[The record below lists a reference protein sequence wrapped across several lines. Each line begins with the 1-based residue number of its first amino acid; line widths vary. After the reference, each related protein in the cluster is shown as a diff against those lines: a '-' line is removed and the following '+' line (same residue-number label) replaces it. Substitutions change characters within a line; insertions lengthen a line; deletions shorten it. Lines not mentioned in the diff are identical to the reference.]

1 MTNPARSWT
10 KRVLTGALASL
21 ATAAGVYLLTHP
33 VVHTLADP
41 ALLSL
46 LTVAG
51 LAGLCI
57 ALDIDRGDSDSG
69 ESLRL
74 PFLAIAAAARF
85 YDVRVSLIVA
95 AVAALA
101 EALPRHARHQAL
113 RSTALQVTTALV
125 AAGVSSLLYTQV
137 AGLVPSE
144 WPWASLPMVVFAF
157 TYSVITAGSADFVWP
172 LVSGF
177 SSAHRWPHEAFRGL
191 PGHVIAAAVV
201 VAVTEL
207 VHLQAWTLLL
217 PALVPLAFAWLA
229 YRRYLSAVGA
239 RNRRLDVVRS
249 TDHGVCVVDD
259 NGVVRT
265 CNDVFAAL
273 VERRADQLVDR
284 SFASVVPDAAKSEL
298 LQAVKTTLAERA
310 PQTLPRMRVR
320 WGTKERVIAAS
331 VLPDTDGA
339 LIVCQDVS
347 ETARWEDS
355 TREYAERFAI
365 VSQAANDGMWE
376 LDLARGA
383 LFVSPRWRA
392 LIGLPSLEDRTGRDA
407 WFSRVHA
414 SDLPDLEQAIDA
426 MRRGESNRFEHR
438 HRLRHENGSYRS
450 VVCRAV
456 AVHDK
461 AGNPTRIGGSI
472 TDVTDDAIAQAKIHN
487 AESRDPLTGLLNRA
501 AFVADLG
508 RRLKDFREKRGTR
521 FATLYLD
528 LDRFKVVNDSL
539 GHLVGDE
546 LLVEVSRRLET
557 CLRPGDAIARLGGDE
572 FAILLHGLGDEM
584 QANVIAFRLQEA
596 LHTPFPIS
604 GRDVVTSASI
614 GIAFCR
620 QEYESPEEIMRDADT
635 AMYHA
640 KAHGKA
646 RHELFDADMH
656 ARALDRLGLESDLR
670 HAVKNSS
677 FEVHYQPIVSLST
690 RMCTG
695 FESLV
700 RWNRNGKAVSPAE
713 FVPMAE
719 ELGII
724 EPLGTWVMREACRT
738 FSEWQRRFPD
748 NQLEYITVNVSAKQ
762 LVQQGFI
769 YLVEQVVEQ
778 NEMHPGD
785 LRLEIT
791 ETALMDA
798 PQFAAQVL
806 SELREFGV
814 KIYLDDFGTGYSSLS
829 HLHKLPVDALK
840 IDRSFV
846 RGLLMTDRPAIVES
860 ILALAHTL
868 HTNVVAE
875 GVEDEM
881 QATELERL
889 GCSLAQGYY
898 FSRPISAQ
906 AIEALLTSGQPLG
919 GPRMA
924 AVAKPS
930 RRALAASG
938 LAAREIA

>member
-1 MTNPARSWT
+1 MTNPARTISE
-10 KRVLTGALASL
+10 RMLTGVMTML
-21 ATAAGVYLLTHP
+21 ATAAGIYLLERP
-33 VVHTLADP
+33 VVHTLTDP
-41 ALLSL
+41 ALLAL
-46 LTVAG
+46 LSVAG
-51 LAGLCI
+51 LMGLGV
-57 ALDIDRGDSDSG
+57 ALDISRGVSDSG
-69 ESLRL
+69 ASMRL
-74 PFLAIAAAARF
+74 PFLSIAAAARF
-85 YDVRVSLIVA
+85 YDVRVTLIVA

-101 EALPRHARHQAL
+101 EALPRRSGQHPMRMLAVQA
-113 RSTALQVTTALV
+113 TTSIL

-137 AGLVPSE
+137 ATRVPHD
-144 WPWASLPMVVFAF
+144 WPWASLPMVAFAIS
-157 TYSVITAGSADFVWP
+157 YSVIAAASSDFVWP
-172 LVSGF
+172 LVSGVT
-177 SSAHRWPHEAFRGL
+177 SAHHWPHDAARGL
-191 PGHVIAAAVV
+191 PGHVMAAAVV
-201 VAVTEL
+201 VALSEI
-207 VHLQAWTLLL
+207 VHRQAWALLAPVL
-217 PALVPLAFAWLA
+217 FPLAFAWFA
-229 YRRYLSAVGA
+229 YRRYITAVGA

-259 NGVVRT
+259 HGVVRT
-265 CNDVFAAL
+265 CNAVFAAL
-273 VERRADQLVDR
+273 VERRADQIVDR
-284 SFASVVPDAAKSEL
+284 SLVSIVPDAAKSEL
-298 LQAVKTTLAERA
+298 LQAVKVALTERSPRTLS
-310 PQTLPRMRVR
+310 RVR
-320 WGTKERVIAAS
+320 VRCGTTQRVISAS
-331 VLPDTDGA
+331 VLPDIDGA

-347 ETARWEDS
+347 DTARWEDS
-355 TREYAERFAI
+355 MREYAERFAI

-376 LDLARGA
+376 LDLARNT
-383 LFVSPRWRA
+383 LFVSPRWRV
-392 LIGLPSLEDRTGRDA
+392 LVGLPAVEDRTNADA

-414 SDLPDLEQAIDA
+414 SDLPELQQAIEA
-426 MRRGESNRFEHR
+426 MRRGESNRFELR

-456 AVHDK
+456 VVHDQSGTPK
-461 AGNPTRIGGSI
+461 RIGGSV

-508 RRLKDFREKRGTR
+508 RRLKEFRERRGTR

-670 HAVKNSS
+670 HAVKNSN

-700 RWNRNGKAVSPAE
+700 RWNRNGKPVSPAE

-738 FSEWQRRFPD
+738 FAEWQRRFPES
-748 NQLEYITVNVSAKQ
+748 QLEYVTVNVSAKQ

-778 NEMHPGD
+778 NEMSPAD

-898 FSRPISAQ
+898 FSRPVSAQ
-906 AIEALLTSGQPLG
+906 AIEAILASGEPLG
-919 GPRMA
+919 GPRMT
-924 AVAKPS
+924 AVTKPG
-930 RRALAASG
+930 RRALAAAG
-938 LAAREIA
+938 MAAREIA

>member
-1 MTNPARSWT
+1 MTNPARTFSD
-10 KRVLTGALASL
+10 RILTGVLAALA
-21 ATAAGVYLLTHP
+21 TTAGVFLLEHP
-33 VVHTLADP
+33 VLGTLTDP
-41 ALLSL
+41 SLHAL

-51 LAGLCI
+51 LMGLCV
-57 ALDIDRGDSDSG
+57 ALDISDSG
-69 ESLRL
+69 ESMRL
-74 PFLAIAAAARF
+74 PFFAVAAAARF
-85 YDVRVSLIVA
+85 YDVRTVLAVA
-95 AVAALA
+95 GVAALA
-101 EALPRHARHQAL
+101 EAVPQYLRHRAIRI
-113 RSTALQVTTALV
+113 TAVHVITSLG
-125 AAGVSSLLYTQV
+125 AAGVASLLFAQV
-137 AGLVPSE
+137 ARFVPGE
-144 WPWASLPMVVFAF
+144 WPWASLPMVVFAT
-157 TYSVITAGSADFVWP
+157 TYAVLLAASADFVWP
-172 LVSGF
+172 MVSGF
-177 SSAHRWPHEAFRGL
+177 ASAHRWPHDAFRSM
-191 PGHVIAAAVV
+191 PGHVIAATVV
-201 VAVTEL
+201 VALTEI
-207 VHLQAWTLLL
+207 VHWQAWR
-217 PALVPLAFAWLA
+217 LVPPVLFPLAFAWLA
-229 YRRYLSAVGA
+229 YRRYLLAVGA
-239 RNRRLDVVRS
+239 RNRRFDVVRS
-249 TDHGVCVVDD
+249 ADHAVCVVDD
-259 NGVVRT
+259 HGVVRT

-273 VERRADQLVDR
+273 VERRADQIVDR

-298 LQAVKTTLAERA
+298 LQAVKATLAERA
-310 PQTLPRMRVR
+310 PHTLSRVRVR
-320 WGTKERVIAAS
+320 WGSTTRVISAS

-355 TREYAERFAI
+355 NREYAERFAI

-376 LDLARGA
+376 LDLARGT
-383 LFVSPRWRA
+383 LFISPRWHV
-392 LIGLPSLEDRTGRDA
+392 LLGLPPIEERTTQDA

-414 SDLPDLEQAIDA
+414 SDLPELERAIEA
-426 MRRGESNRFEHR
+426 IRRGDSNRFEHR
-438 HRLRHENGSYRS
+438 QRLRHENGSYRS

-456 AVHDK
+456 VVHDT
-461 AGNPTRIGGSI
+461 AGNALRIGGSI

-508 RRLKDFREKRGTR
+508 RRLKEFRERKGPR

-690 RMCTG
+690 RMCLG

-700 RWNRNGKAVSPAE
+700 RWNRNGKPVSPAE

-738 FSEWQRRFPD
+738 FSEWQRRFPER
-748 NQLEYITVNVSAKQ
+748 QLEYVTVNVSAKQ

-778 NEMHPGD
+778 NEMSPAD

-875 GVEDEM
+875 GVEDEI

-898 FSRPISAQ
+898 FSRPVSAQ
-906 AIEALLTSGQPLG
+906 TIESLLASGQPLG

-924 AVAKPS
+924 VVPKQG
-930 RRALAASG
+930 RRAPAEPA

>member
-1 MTNPARSWT
+1 MNGSASALAQRAGVGVATAAVAAAGLRLLGFDPWSLHDLSVPSFVSFLFVAGVAGLCVSFDVVRPSADSNGSMRLAFVASMSALLLRGPLAGIM
-10 KRVLTGALASL
+10 VAGIGALAD
-21 ATAAGVYLLTHP
+21 A
-33 VVHTLADP
+33 VVHPRRANAVRLVPLD
-41 ALLSL
+41 
-46 LTVAG
+46 VAT
-51 LAGLCI
+51 
-57 ALDIDRGDSDSG
+57 
-69 ESLRL
+69 
-74 PFLAIAAAARF
+74 AIAAAG
-85 YDVRVSLIVA
+85 I
-95 AVAALA
+95 AALA
-101 EALPRHARHQAL
+101 YARLSAVLPQ
-113 RSTALQVTTALV
+113 
-125 AAGVSSLLYTQV
+125 
-137 AGLVPSE
+137 E
-144 WPWASLPMVVFAF
+144 WPWPSVPIIAAVM
-157 TYSVITAGSADFVWP
+157 TYSVITCAVADFVCP

-177 SSAHRWPHEAFRGL
+177 PSPYHWPRQSLRSFPE
-191 PGHVIAAAVV
+191 HVIGAT
-201 VAVTEL
+201 VAVGLTA
-207 VHLQAWTLLL
+207 VIQVQAWPLLL
-217 PALVPLAFAWLA
+217 SAALPLYIAWDA
-229 YRRYLSAVGA
+229 YRASMRRLGSQD
-239 RNRRLDVVRS
+239 RRLDVTRS
-249 TDHGVCVVDD
+249 TDHGVCRVDD
-259 NGVVRT
+259 DGVVRS
-265 CNDVFAAL
+265 CNEAMARL
-273 VERRADQLVDR
+273 LERSVAHIVDR
-284 SFASVVPDAAKSEL
+284 SFASAAPALAKSEL
-298 LQAVKTTLAERA
+298 AIAVKETLATRT
-310 PQTLPRMRVR
+310 PRTLSRVSVVCGSTPRVLS
-320 WGTKERVIAAS
+320 AS
-331 VLPDTDGA
+331 VLPDSEGA
-339 LIVCQDVS
+339 LIVCSDV
-347 ETARWEDS
+347 TDQARWERS
-355 TREYAERFAI
+355 HREYAERFAI
-365 VSQAANDGMWE
+365 VAEAANDGMWE
-376 LDLARGA
+376 LDLVKGT
-383 LFVSPRWRA
+383 LFVSSRWRT
-392 LIGLPSLEDRTGRDA
+392 LVGLPAVEDRTTRDA
-407 WFSRVHA
+407 WLARVHA
-414 SDLPDLEQAIDA
+414 SDVPELDKAIATLRDGSA
-426 MRRGESNRFEHR
+426 NRFELK
-438 HRLRHENGSYRS
+438 HRLRHEDGTFRS

-456 AVHDK
+456 AVHDASGK
-461 AGNPTRIGGSI
+461 PVRVGGSM
-472 TDVTDDAIAQAKIHN
+472 TDVTEDAIAQAKIIS
-487 AESRDPLTGLLNRA
+487 AESRDALTGLLNRA

-508 RRLKDFREKRGTR
+508 RRLTEFREKRGNR

-528 LDRFKVVNDSL
+528 LDRFKVINDSL

-596 LHTPFPIS
+596 LNTPFPID

-620 QEYESPEEIMRDADT
+620 PEYISPEELMRDADT

-640 KAHGKA
+640 KARGKA

-656 ARALDRLGLESDLR
+656 ARAIDRLGLESDLR
-670 HAVKNSS
+670 QAVKNCA

-700 RWNRNGKAVSPAE
+700 RWNRNGKPVSPAE

-724 EPLGTWVMREACRT
+724 EPLGSWVLQEACRT
-738 FSEWQRRFPD
+738 FVDWQHRFPEC
-748 NQLEYITVNVSAKQ
+748 QLEYITVNVSARQ

-778 NEMHPGD
+778 NEMNPAD

-860 ILALAHTL
+860 ILALARTL

-875 GVEDEM
+875 GIEDEM

-898 FSRPISAQ
+898 FSRPVSAA
-906 AIEALLTSGQPLG
+906 AIEALLTAGLPLG
-919 GPRMA
+919 GTRAPVAKPVRRPMA
-924 AVAKPS
+924 AV
-930 RRALAASG
+930 R
-938 LAAREIA
+938 AREIA